1 MNDCIMMNLGVV
13 ESNMFCVTD
22 AKIASMHG
30 EKQNMALMSV
40 VWLQATIS
48 ALGSSVILLIYL
60 IYDNL
65 CTHTL

>member
-1 MNDCIMMNLGVV
+1 MNLGGV
-13 ESNMFCVTD
+13 ESDMFCVMN

-30 EKQNMALMSV
+30 EKQNMTLMSV
-40 VWLQATIS
+40 VWAQATIS

-65 CTHTL
+65 QSCVTTVMPW